1 MKITSEQFKD
11 IICKVNRISPTAKIT
26 FRAKVWHG
34 TREESEFDIEHF
46 SQKYYGKFALHF
58 YLKYKIVTKFKSD
71 ETDRDEVI
79 IYVK

>member
-34 TREESEFDIEHF
+34 TREESEVDIEHF
-46 SQKYYGKFALHF
+46 SQID
-58 YLKYKIVTKFKSD
+58 KIVTKFKSD
-71 ETDRDEVI
+71 ETDRDEII

>member
-46 SQKYYGKFALHF
+46 SQID
-58 YLKYKIVTKFKSD
+58 KIVTKFKSRKSFLLD
-71 ETDRDEVI
+71 LGLKRI
-79 IYVK
+79 G

>member
-11 IICKVNRISPTAKIT
+11 IICKVNRIRPTAKIT

-46 SQKYYGKFALHF
+46 SQID
-58 YLKYKIVTKFKSD
+58 KIVTKFKSD
-71 ETDRDEVI
+71 ETDRDEII

>member
-34 TREESEFDIEHF
+34 TREESEFNTEHF
-46 SQKYYGKFALHF
+46 SQID
-58 YLKYKIVTKFKSD
+58 KIVTKFKSD
-71 ETDRDEVI
+71 DSDRDEII